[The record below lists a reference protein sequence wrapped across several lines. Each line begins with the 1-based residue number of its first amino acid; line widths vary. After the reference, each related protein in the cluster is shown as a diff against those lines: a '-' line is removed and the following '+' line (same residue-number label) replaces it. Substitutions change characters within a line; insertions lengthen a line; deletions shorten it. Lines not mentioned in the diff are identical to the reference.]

1 MKGSAPR
8 FTALLDVPR
17 PQGARLLEAFSPM
30 LSRLLRLFD
39 HTSFEQWTAL
49 EADPT
54 VLAFCE
60 RPARLGPNRDARLLD
75 FWVRHSDREEFLLLD
90 RDDDERPVPDRIDDV
105 PVRLVASAELAAAS
119 TWVSNWQRMLPVIN
133 ATRGLLPRGVAKAV
147 LNFVREP
154 VALGRVEHEHCVG
167 DPSLVRGTIFELL
180 RTGLLPAPALHTQPL
195 SLLTLL
201 EPVQ

>member
-1 MKGSAPR
+1 MESID
-8 FTALLDVPR
+8 F
-17 PQGARLLEAFSPM
+17 
-30 LSRLLRLFD
+30 
-39 HTSFEQWTAL
+39 H
-49 EADPT
+49 ADPAP
-54 VLAFCE
+54 VLALRTASYCTE
-60 RPARLGPNRDARLLD
+60 NEGTPIVTTTNDPCPIASTTYLCAWSP
-75 FWVRHSDREEFLLLD
+75 
-90 RDDDERPVPDRIDDV
+90 
-105 PVRLVASAELAAAS
+105 SAELAAAS

-180 RTGLLPAPALHTQPL
+180 RTGLLRAPALHTQPL